1 MVINT
6 HVADLIFFVSFL
18 FLDVILGTCSEE
30 LLYSDIISFFK
41 LFALRNKHM
50 ALFFFK
56 SRTCSSHSYKQAAGC
71 NNGIMHDFVP

>member
-30 LLYSDIISFFK
+30 LLYSDIIFSLNF
-41 LFALRNKHM
+41 LH
-50 ALFFFK
+50 
-56 SRTCSSHSYKQAAGC
+56 
-71 NNGIMHDFVP
+71 